1 MTMKTLSELE
11 RELKTLPKGNVYI
24 KNINGNE
31 YYYHQYFIN
40 GARISSIV
48 SKDKVSDLKAKIEY
62 RKQIEKQ
69 IKIIKSK
76 QKNIVLSKNAKE
88 LTGSVMSGNTVVAT
102 FEQGTLTYINEK
114 LVPLV
119 IKRTHRIEEFL
130 KLRVIDMSRTN
141 ARILK
146 RILNIH
152 VDDDY
157 KAALYSYA
165 LSVNDNYW
173 FKPKHSKVKYH
184 ELKFKDDSYFD
195 TALKGDITPSRFINQ
210 LTPEITTTGSFE
222 KGWKYIN
229 GEWWLY
235 KSGNKNQIFAELFS
249 YHFAKLIGLNTA
261 IYEYDGGYI
270 RSKNFATRYN
280 FEPMASLLG
289 DNDDNKVIF
298 DELYKISIDIAK
310 DYLKLIAFDA
320 IVFNVDRHNEN
331 VGLLRDRRNGKIVSL
346 APNFDNNMAFY
357 SNTEISLN
365 MPQKDNMIKSFA
377 SFLKNNEI
385 AKEIYKD
392 IVFPDITIQDLGC
405 IVNKVEIKINNID
418 EVIATLL
425 ERYNYVKSLF
435 NAQHNGKVC

>member
-1 MTMKTLSELE
+1 MKTLSELIN
-11 RELKTLPKGNVYI
+11 ELKTLPMGNVY
-24 KNINGNE
+24 KKTINGKQ

-40 GARISSIV
+40 GARVGSIV
-48 SKDKVSDLKAKIEY
+48 SKDKVKELIEKIEY

-69 IKIIKSK
+69 IKLIKSK
-76 QKNIVLSKNAKE
+76 QKNVTLSKNAKE

-102 FEQGTLTYINEK
+102 FEQGTLTYINKK
-114 LVPLV
+114 LAPLV
-119 IKRTHRIEEFL
+119 IKRTHRMEEFL

-152 VDDDY
+152 TDDDY
-157 KAALYSYA
+157 KVALYSYA

-173 FKPKHSKVKYH
+173 FRPKHSKAKYQ

-195 TALKGDITPSRFINQ
+195 TALKGDTTPSRFISQ

-235 KSGNKNQIFAELFS
+235 KSGKPNQIFAELYS
-249 YHFAKLIGLNTA
+249 YHFAKLIGIDTA
-261 IYEYDGGYI
+261 IYEYDDGYI

-289 DNDDNKVIF
+289 DNDDNVVIF
-298 DELYKISIDIAK
+298 DELYKISKDIAK

-320 IVFNVDRHNEN
+320 VVFNVDRHNEN
-331 VGLLRDRRNGKIVSL
+331 VGILRDRRTGKIVSL

-357 SNTEISLN
+357 SNSEITLN
-365 MPQKDNMIKSFA
+365 MPQKDQMIKLFA
-377 SFLKNNEI
+377 NFLNKNEI
-385 AKEIYKD
+385 AKELYQE
-392 IVFPDITIQDLGC
+392 IVFPVVTIKDLRDILS
-405 IVNKVEIKINNID
+405 KVEIKINNEE
-418 EVIATLL
+418 EVVATLL
-425 ERYNYVKSLF
+425 ARYKYVKSLF
-435 NAQHNGKVC
+435 NTQHN

>member
-1 MTMKTLSELE
+1 MKTLSELIN
-11 RELKTLPKGNVYI
+11 ELKTLPKGNVYKKI
-24 KNINGNE
+24 INGNE

-40 GARISSIV
+40 GARVGSIV
-48 SKDKVSDLKAKIEY
+48 GADKVPELLKKIEY

-69 IKIIKSK
+69 IKLIKSR
-76 QKNIVLSKNAKE
+76 QKNIILSKNAKE

-102 FEQGTLTYINEK
+102 FEQGILTYINNK
-114 LVPLV
+114 LAPLV
-119 IKRTHRIEEFL
+119 IKRTQRMEEFL

-173 FKPKHSKVKYH
+173 FKPKHSKVKYQ

-195 TALKGDITPSRFINQ
+195 TALKGDTTPSRFINQ

-235 KSGNKNQIFAELFS
+235 KSGKPNQIFAELYS
-249 YHFAKLIGLNTA
+249 YHFSKLIGVDTA
-261 IYEYDGGYI
+261 IYEYDDGYI
-270 RSKNFATRYN
+270 RSKNFATKYN
-280 FEPMASLLG
+280 FEPIASLLG
-289 DNDDNKVIF
+289 DNDDNAVIF
-298 DELYKISIDIAK
+298 DTLYEINRDIAK

-331 VGLLRDRRNGKIVSL
+331 VGILRDRRTGKIVSL

-357 SNTEISLN
+357 SNNDVDLN
-365 MPQKDNMIKSFA
+365 MPQKDQMIKLFCN
-377 SFLKNNEI
+377 FLKDNET
-385 AKEIYKD
+385 AKELYQEILFPEVTIKD
-392 IVFPDITIQDLGC
+392 LQNIL
-405 IVNKVEIKINNID
+405 NKVEIKINNGEEI
-418 EVIATLL
+418 ISTLL
-425 ERYNYVKSLF
+425 ERYNFIKSLF
-435 NAQHNGKVC
+435 NTQHN

>member
-1 MTMKTLSELE
+1 MKTLSELIS
-11 RELKTLPKGNVYI
+11 ELKTLPSGNVY
-24 KNINGNE
+24 KKTINGKE

-40 GARISSIV
+40 GARVGSIV
-48 SKDKVSDLKAKIEY
+48 YKDNVDELKHKIEY

-69 IKIIKSK
+69 IKLIKSK
-76 QKNIVLSKNAKE
+76 QKNIVLSKNAKD

-102 FEQGTLTYINEK
+102 FEQGTLSYINEK
-114 LVPLV
+114 LAPLV
-119 IKRTHRIEEFL
+119 IKRTHRMEEFL
-130 KLRVIDMSRTN
+130 NLRVIDMSRTN

-152 VDDDY
+152 VDEDY

-165 LSVNDNYW
+165 LSVSDNYW
-173 FKPKHSKVKYH
+173 FKPKHSKLKYN

-195 TALKGDITPSRFINQ
+195 AALKGDTTYSKFVNQ

-235 KSGNKNQIFAELFS
+235 KSGKPNQIFAELYC
-249 YHFAKLIGLNTA
+249 YHFAKLIGIDTA
-261 IYEYDGGYI
+261 IYEYDDGYI

-289 DNDDNKVIF
+289 DNDDNNVVF
-298 DELYKISIDIAK
+298 DELYKINKDIAK
-310 DYLKLIAFDA
+310 DYLKLIALDA
-320 IVFNVDRHNEN
+320 VVFNVDRHNEN
-331 VGLLRDRRNGKIVSL
+331 VGILRDRRNGKIVSL

-357 SNTEISLN
+357 SNTGISLD
-365 MPQKDNMIKSFA
+365 MPQKDNMIKTFVN
-377 SFLKNNEI
+377 FLKNNEI
-385 AKEIYKD
+385 AKELYEEI
-392 IVFPDITIQDLGC
+392 IFPDITIKDLQC
-405 IVNKVEIKINNID
+405 IVSKVEIKINNSD
-418 EVIATLL
+418 EVIVILL

-435 NAQHNGKVC
+435 NTQHN

>member
-1 MTMKTLSELE
+1 MKTLSELE
-11 RELKTLPKGNVYI
+11 RELKTLPRGNVYI
-24 KNINGNE
+24 KKINGNE

-40 GARISSIV
+40 GARVGSIV
-48 SKDKVSDLKAKIEY
+48 SKDKVNDLKAKIEY
-62 RKQIEKQ
+62 RRQIEKE
-69 IKIIKSK
+69 IKLIKSR
-76 QKNIVLSKNAKE
+76 QKNVVLSKNAKD

-102 FEQGTLTYINEK
+102 FEQGTLTYIDEK
-114 LVPLV
+114 LAPLV
-119 IKRTHRIEEFL
+119 IKRTHRMEEFL

-173 FKPKHSKVKYH
+173 FKPKHSKLKYN

-195 TALKGDITPSRFINQ
+195 AALKGDTTASRFINQ

-222 KGWKYIN
+222 KGWKYIS

-235 KSGNKNQIFAELFS
+235 KSGNQNQIFAELFS
-249 YHFAKLIGLNTA
+249 YHFSKLIGIDTA
-261 IYEYDGGYI
+261 IYEYDDGYI

-280 FEPMASLLG
+280 FEPIASLLG
-289 DNDDNKVIF
+289 DNDDNSVIF
-298 DELYKISIDIAK
+298 DELYKIDKDIAR

-331 VGLLRDRRNGKIVSL
+331 VGILRDRRNGKIISL

-357 SNTEISLN
+357 SNNEVILN
-365 MPQKDNMIKSFA
+365 MPQKDNMIKSFVN
-377 SFLKNNEI
+377 FLKNNEI
-385 AKEIYKD
+385 AKNLYKE
-392 IVFPDITIQDLGC
+392 IVFPEVTIKNLEDILSR
-405 IVNKVEIKINNID
+405 VEIKISNEGEI
-418 EVIATLL
+418 ITTLL
-425 ERYNYVKSLF
+425 ARYKYVKSLF
-435 NAQHNGKVC
+435 NTQHN

>member
-1 MTMKTLSELE
+1 MKTLSELE
-11 RELKTLPKGNVYI
+11 RELKTLPRGNVYI
-24 KNINGNE
+24 KKINGNE
-31 YYYHQYFIN
+31 YFYHQYFIN
-40 GARISSIV
+40 GARVGSIV
-48 SKDKVSDLKAKIEY
+48 SKDKVDELKAKIEY

-69 IKIIKSK
+69 IKLIKSR
-76 QKNIVLSKNAKE
+76 QKNIILSKNAKD
-88 LTGSVMSGNTVVAT
+88 LTGSVMSGNTLVAT

-114 LVPLV
+114 LAPLV
-119 IKRTHRIEEFL
+119 IKRTHRMEEFL

-173 FKPKHSKVKYH
+173 FKPKHSKLKYN
-184 ELKFKDDSYFD
+184 ELKFRDDSYFD
-195 TALKGDITPSRFINQ
+195 AALKGDTTVSRFINQ
-210 LTPEITTTGSFE
+210 LTPEITTRGSFE

-235 KSGNKNQIFAELFS
+235 KSGNPNQIFAELYS
-249 YHFAKLIGLNTA
+249 YHFAKLIGIETA
-261 IYEYDGGYI
+261 IYEYDDGYI
-270 RSKNFATRYN
+270 RSKNFATKYN
-280 FEPMASLLG
+280 FEPIASLLG

-298 DELYKISIDIAK
+298 DELYKINKEIAK

-331 VGLLRDRRNGKIVSL
+331 VGLLRDRRTGKIVSL

-357 SNTEISLN
+357 SNSEVTLN
-365 MPQKDNMIKSFA
+365 MPQKDNMIKLFA
-377 SFLKNNEI
+377 NFLKDNDLAMEL
-385 AKEIYKD
+385 YKG
-392 IVFPDITIQDLGC
+392 ISFPEITIEDLRD
-405 IVNKVEIKINNID
+405 ILNKVEIKINNEE

-425 ERYNYVKSLF
+425 ARYKYLKSLF
-435 NAQHNGKVC
+435 NTQHN

>member
-1 MTMKTLSELE
+1 MKTLSELE

-24 KNINGNE
+24 KKINGNE

-40 GARISSIV
+40 GARVGSIV
-48 SKDKVSDLKAKIEY
+48 SKDKVQDLIKKIEY

-69 IKIIKSK
+69 IKQIKSR
-76 QKNIVLSKNAKE
+76 QKNVVLSKNAKE

-114 LVPLV
+114 LAPLV
-119 IKRTHRIEEFL
+119 IKRTHRMEEFL

-152 VDDDY
+152 IDDDY
-157 KAALYSYA
+157 KVALYSYA
-165 LSVNDNYW
+165 LSVNDNFW
-173 FKPKHSKVKYH
+173 FKPKHSKAKYQ

-195 TALKGDITPSRFINQ
+195 TALKGDATPSRFINQ

-235 KSGNKNQIFAELFS
+235 KSGKPNQIFAELYC
-249 YHFAKLIGLNTA
+249 YHFAELIGIDTA
-261 IYEYDGGYI
+261 IYEYDDGYI

-298 DELYKISIDIAK
+298 DELYKINKDIAK
-310 DYLKLIAFDA
+310 DYLKLIAMDA
-320 IVFNVDRHNEN
+320 AVFNVDRHNEN
-331 VGLLRDRRNGKIVSL
+331 VGILRDRRTGKIVSL

-357 SNTEISLN
+357 SNNEATLN

-385 AKEIYKD
+385 AKELYKK
-392 IVFPDITIQDLGC
+392 IEFPEVTIKDLRY
-405 IVNKVEIKINNID
+405 ILSKIEIKINNEE

-425 ERYNYVKSLF
+425 ARYKYVKSLF
-435 NAQHNGKVC
+435 NTQHN